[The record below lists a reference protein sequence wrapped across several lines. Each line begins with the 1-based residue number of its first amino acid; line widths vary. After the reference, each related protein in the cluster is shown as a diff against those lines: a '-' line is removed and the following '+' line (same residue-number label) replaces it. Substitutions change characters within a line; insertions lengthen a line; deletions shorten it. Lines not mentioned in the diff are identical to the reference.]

1 MLDALLVDAANL
13 GRGAALL
20 DQLLRLLQDGDAARL
35 ILQALHVLVALRDAR
50 LPSAPISVRW
60 SVSQCY
66 LTQ

>member
-1 MLDALLVDAANL
+1 MLDALQVDAANL

-35 ILQALHVLVALRDAR
+35 VLQALHVLVALRVAR